1 MALFGKKKSN
11 EVKKPV
17 LDTKITNDSEK
28 FEVNDFSEVAKE
40 NIYEYS
46 VNANGT
52 TCTLHRV
59 TKTESTLILPSKI
72 NGLTVTALQGIDD
85 ESLFESRVKNSND
98 KVIKVVIPDSVKTIG
113 KHAFYGCKDIEVVDF
128 GHNVEVVDVAA
139 FAYCMSIKRIV
150 LPKSVR
156 YIGDYAFKGCGSL
169 EKITVKNPECE
180 IFDNNY
186 TIFTDNST
194 SAEIG
199 GFAGTIY
206 GEQGSTVEAYATAN
220 KKTFRVLCKTGITA
234 IYNGNT
240 LDLGEIIDKK
250 KIEVYAIYSNDTRE
264 RVTEFELLESV
275 FTECGNHDVRV
286 NYDGL
291 QTSFNVFVKGK
302 VLMDLEVTYEGQ
314 PITCG
319 MKFNKN
325 DIKVTGIYDDGST
338 EVITSW
344 TVEDDTIHNVGKNKV
359 MVFYETQ
366 MIPVVINGVE
376 PAIVSI
382 TATYDRGKFYL
393 GNTLQ
398 KEDVKVVALFN
409 NGESSDISNFELSK
423 TEFDME
429 GDYEIEVI
437 VTENI
442 VETEAGKVTASFSV
456 RVLPYQ
462 VMEISEFLPK
472 LNLASTLVE
481 LDAYKTE
488 DVERLNVPSDAARV
502 VLQKKN
508 DKEYVLKIQSNDY
521 DYYMELNLYI

>member
-11 EVKKPV
+11 QEQKPV

-28 FEVNDFSEVAKE
+28 FEVNNFSDVAKE

-46 VNANGT
+46 VNADGE

-59 TKTESTLILPSKI
+59 TKTESTLILPTRI
-72 NGLTVTALQGIDD
+72 NGLTVTELQGVDD
-85 ESLFESRVKNSND
+85 ESLFEPRVKSPND
-98 KVIKVVIPDSVKTIG
+98 KVIKVVISDTIKKIG
-113 KHAFYGCKDIEVVDF
+113 KHAFYGCKDIEIVDF
-128 GHNVEVVDVAA
+128 GQNVEVVDVAA

-150 LPKSVR
+150 LPKSVK
-156 YIGDYAFKGCGSL
+156 YIGDYAFKGCASL

-186 TIFTDNST
+186 TIFTDNSV
-194 SAEIG
+194 SSEMG

-206 GEQGSTVEAYATAN
+206 GEQGSTVETYATAN

-240 LDLGEIIDKK
+240 LDLGEPVDKK
-250 KIEVYAIYSNDTRE
+250 KIEVYALYSNDTRE

-275 FTECGNHDVRV
+275 FTESGNHDVRV
-286 NYDGL
+286 SYDGL
-291 QTSFNVFVKGK
+291 MTSFNVFVKGK
-302 VLMDLEVTYEGQ
+302 VLMNLDVVYEGK
-314 PITCG
+314 PVTCG

-325 DIKVTGIYDDGST
+325 DIKVTGIYDDGSK
-338 EVITSW
+338 EVITNF
-344 TVEDDTIHNVGKNKV
+344 TIEDDTINNVGKNKI

-366 MIPVVINGVE
+366 IMPVVITGVE

-409 NGESSDISNFELSK
+409 NGQSSDISNFELSR
-423 TEFDME
+423 TEFEQE
-429 GDYEIEVI
+429 GDYEIKVI
-437 VTENI
+437 VTDNI
-442 VETEAGKVTASFSV
+442 VENEAGEVTSSFSV

-472 LNLASTLVE
+472 LNLASTVVE
-481 LDAYKTE
+481 LDSYKTE

-502 VLQKKN
+502 VLQKKS
-508 DKEYVLKIQSNDY
+508 DREYVLKIQATDY